1 MKRFIYSFKYAIQG
15 MRTSIADQPNLK
27 IHLAV
32 AVAVVIAGFY
42 FQITSVEWCVVLLCI
57 SLVIGLEMINSA
69 LEGLVDLVTRERL
82 PLAGKIK
89 DIAAGAVLFAAM
101 ISVVIGVIIFGK
113 YIVQLNL

>member
-1 MKRFIYSFKYAIQG
+1 
-15 MRTSIADQPNLK
+15 MRTSIADQLNLK

-42 FQITSVEWCVVLLCI
+42 FQITAVEWSVVLLCI
-57 SLVIGLEMINSA
+57 ALVIGLEMINSA

-89 DIAAGAVLFAAM
+89 DIAAGAVLFVAL
-101 ISVVIGVIIFGK
+101 ISVAIGVIIFGK